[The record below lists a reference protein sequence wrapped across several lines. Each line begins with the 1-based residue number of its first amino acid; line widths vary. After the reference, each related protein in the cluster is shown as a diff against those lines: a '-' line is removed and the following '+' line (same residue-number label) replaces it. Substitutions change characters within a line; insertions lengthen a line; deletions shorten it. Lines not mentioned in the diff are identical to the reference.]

1 MAVSNIRLTKAMLDY
16 ARRHKLDIPKV
27 STTVNFWGAGKRT
40 LAWRVS
46 GHLHSHH
53 KPVPQSAQR
62 TPQLVHHFFPATMS
76 DKIAAQARLAVAN
89 RTSQHTVQ
97 SWYGMGDVPW
107 CAETWSYIK
116 AKAGSATPKFAY
128 VPAILEAAAHG
139 DSGLALT
146 GSPRP
151 GDGVIFDWEKDHI
164 ADHIETLL
172 SKNGPYIVTAAG
184 NSGVPYVV
192 KRYRTT
198 SNVIGWIR
206 VTK

>member
-1 MAVSNIRLTKAMLDY
+1 MPTNIALTRKMLEY
-16 ARRHKLDIPKV
+16 ARTHKLEIPKV
-27 STTVNFWGAGKRT
+27 SLKTNFWGAGKRT

-46 GHLHSHH
+46 GHLHSHG

-62 TPQLVHHFFPATMS
+62 TPQLVQFFFPATMS
-76 DKIAAQARLAVAN
+76 DKIAAQARIAVAN
-89 RTSQHTVQ
+89 RTSEHTVQ

-107 CAETWSYIK
+107 CGETWSYIK
-116 AKAGSATPKFAY
+116 HRAGSVTPKFAY
-128 VPAILEAAAHG
+128 VPAIREAAAQEH
-139 DSGLALT
+139 SGLDLT

-151 GDGVIFDWEKDHI
+151 GDGVIFDWQLDHNP
-164 ADHIETLL
+164 DHIETLL
-172 SKNGPYIVTAAG
+172 SKKGPLITTAAG

-198 SNVIGWIR
+198 SNVVAWVR